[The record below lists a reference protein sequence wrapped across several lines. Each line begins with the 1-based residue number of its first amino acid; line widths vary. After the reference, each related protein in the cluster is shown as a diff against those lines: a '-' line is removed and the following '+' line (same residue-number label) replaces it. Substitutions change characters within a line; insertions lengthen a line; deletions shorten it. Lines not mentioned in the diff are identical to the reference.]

1 MLYFVI
7 REKFFIIVTFLAA
20 TLLIAQLGAAVRER
34 SLRSLLGEDLDRIL
48 ESGGNR
54 AWLVH
59 GKELKHGVLV
69 FCFQDLQ
76 SQVTAGEEELGQVK
90 RQAEE
95 NEGIL
100 RQTVEQLNEVRLLS
114 SLHVN
119 LS

>member
-1 MLYFVI
+1 MA
-7 REKFFIIVTFLAA
+7 RLAS
-20 TLLIAQLGAAVRER
+20 AVREKSPR
-34 SLRSLLGEDLDRIL
+34 SFLGEDLDWTR

-54 AWLVH
+54 ACLVN

-95 NEGIL
+95 TEGIL
-100 RQTVEQLNEVRLLS
+100 RQTVEQLNEVSLIS
-114 SLHVN
+114 SLLVN
-119 LS
+119 PC

>member
-7 REKFFIIVTFLAA
+7 REKFFVIATFLA
-20 TLLIAQLGAAVRER
+20 TLLIARLAAAVRER
-34 SLRSLLGEDLDRIL
+34 SPRSLLGEDLDRIL

-54 AWLVH
+54 AWLVN

-119 LS
+119 PS